1 MILRTLLL
9 ILIAQVTWCQIGQPG
24 QAPGQVPLDP
34 GYQQPL
40 EPIKNILQGSYG
52 NNVTLYFRNSPY
64 RVMGDL
70 TVEYG
75 VTMDIETGTR
85 LYFDTGVGLIVKG
98 TLRAIGNEF
107 AHIEML
113 PYQQQINYDS
123 EMPKFRLVD
132 GPTVRQGR
140 LQVQFRDRWRSV
152 CTMVTNWTSID
163 TGTACRSMGY
173 SDGGFWKW
181 MLRNNDTY
189 PFVMPRPDC
198 HGSAKNLWDCPAFSD
213 PNKIRLSENLCQ
225 GEDDLGIYC
234 WGPPTFQGWARHWKG
249 IQILNSP
256 FHYVNSD
263 PDLVAVNRES
273 NSRLE
278 FVDILYAGYDGSIK
292 NVTSALYIEGVPPIM
307 NGLRIEHSARDGL
320 QLLDTNGPAIIANS
334 TFSHNR
340 GHGIFVVN
348 TTDARIFIN
357 NTRIEGNWG
366 DGIWYK
372 QRTGV
377 TLIDY
382 GIREKRGIGSG
393 RLEEEKP
400 RIDMCGDHKIS
411 DNHFFPHLISVN
423 LKNRTFLDPS
433 QPSSCW
439 MTVSL
444 PPRLP
449 YTYSLQWLHIRNLNP
464 SKTQTTLLICDS
476 NNPDEN
482 HCSTP
487 RFRIPIRDQIYPQS
501 VSLKSSGKPL
511 YLALE
516 HVLDSEQAGYVQRDV
531 HLLFNI
537 HASVLDKAYY
547 GLNVTNCIIEKNT
560 GNGVFANDIRERTS
574 LTNVTLDENQGYAGF
589 LVKDGAADIWLNETR
604 IFRNWG
610 DGMNISYAGGS
621 IMVNG
626 TRIENNRWRGAAIHY
641 NQTIPF
647 FPLYNEVIFKG
658 RPSNNKFYLPTVIS
672 ENEWGGLLIG
682 NYCAYGNESH
692 WRWNFKNPP
701 IQSLFPKLESKILI
715 SWVEFLKNQYHPSL
729 EIFSCRDP
737 YVTQNLIDITGNRID
752 GNLGFGMRISPAVN
766 MHTLISSNQF
776 LHNNDTALYVRNAQW
791 PELANLPAEVTISKN
806 VFKFNHAKYIISIG
820 MNEDANKQ
828 FLTFNQQNEIRAN
841 TVFDPFPS
849 LPPRSTPYA
858 ALVVSSSNVRIHRNC
873 FNNERAKY
881 EIATELERHAK
892 WIDAREN
899 NWGFQEIPR
908 FIDKFFDQFN
918 RYSLA
923 SIDIDPY
930 MAACNQRMPYI
941 SLLNGQFR
949 QFKKA
954 SEPNKLGGI
963 IYENHDLLKGRY
975 TVTEDLQV
983 VPGAKLTIASGST
996 LEFQHG
1002 IGMIVQGDLIR
1013 NEYDQDEKVIFT
1025 STPFTLQKR
1034 QNIRLVDSDG
1044 NDEVT
1049 EGRLE
1054 VLVDEQWGTVCNRSW
1069 TPQLTILACNQL
1081 GLVADVQYFE
1091 NWRIFPEAGDLPM
1104 VMDNIR
1110 CEENEVDITRCRHD
1124 GIERNCAAGCR
1135 GTEVVG
1141 LRCLEPRWAGVRY
1154 SLLANPPTVTGQT
1167 TMDNWRIEKG
1177 GLFNFR
1183 TSEFCAAF
1191 KIDWNYHTFHRLE
1204 IKNNFWDG
1212 VDVVYNDLVKKP
1224 AIRNSVIYNNRNNGF
1239 HIRSAGITVENVTI
1253 SFSGQ
1258 SGMRYNPS
1266 ISALEQEDIVSW
1278 LSLKEQPELEA
1289 NNIFRIP
1296 DQKLDLIEVMESN
1309 LNQRKFLVAADTED
1323 CPEDPLQECVY
1334 NLMIRSVGYQYG
1346 LASKMT
1352 IQIVN
1357 PPSNISDEDAIFT
1370 EVSTGKSW
1378 SARKD
1383 QIYFPVVSTENAM
1396 RMRYTKSYGKPKL
1409 VILVLF
1415 LDTQEYVDRFIHLY
1429 QSRVEDNQYGFS
1441 AVHYSNLT
1449 FSDGRLSNR
1458 WNNEKIWLQKVN
1470 FTRNHEAV
1478 VWLHSPQHSVVPGTP
1493 IAEITYHFDNCSV
1506 VDNTG
1511 PIIES
1516 HRDLYASAN
1525 VFHWILWSNTFANN
1539 TRSGIAVA
1547 LPDTYDLLAKQ
1558 THSFW
1563 LTENRFERNDD
1574 FRILLDG
1581 YYAFANIS
1589 SNNFTQ
1595 NLAPYNFGMLELRG
1609 MEKKLVCE
1617 RNRFFFNW
1625 GHWMIKIDA
1634 TSQYLR
1640 QIDVP
1645 SYVRYNYIEK
1655 NKFIRQRA
1663 DYVDMWPRSYALGVF
1678 GAQKIEV
1685 HFNRFFNELM
1695 DFELVSGTKY
1705 TDIYDTMNATYNWW
1719 GTGNEA
1725 VISQRVFDFD
1735 DWNTYTR
1742 AIWSPFYVSND
1753 LSINFWWNP
1762 HRDGQLANATY
1773 LEPSIHDLHGR
1784 VYEDKNLTLITER
1797 WYEFPHYYRP
1807 FRPYRIT
1814 RDVTIMPGATLYIQ
1828 ENVEVHIWPNVRILV
1843 LGNLVAKGSYWQ
1855 PIRFKPINTTE
1866 YAEIKGRI
1874 PSEYRKKRGVVLEEK
1889 KPEKPNGHHI
1899 EKRPGVDQSEAPK
1912 SRPNRSDRAE
1922 HAGRPRRA
1930 SDRSKPDLV
1939 YRDFPTLHRDDP
1951 YYQRFTVSLTANG
1964 SDYGRSGFLQ
1974 IYNATTGE
1982 IVPSCDRQFTIR
1994 NAQVVCRE
2002 LGMATQNVYH
2012 WLTPRWDYNP
2022 QIQILKTYMEPRECR
2037 GDEPSLDR
2045 CNLRLSGRDEQW
2057 MCMDSEHFNYIYC
2070 GTNRSLSKE
2079 YIGNWGGITFAQP
2092 TLEHEYGERRGS
2104 RKEKSILQ
2112 NVEIVGGGA
2121 GHNDSWQSAGLQ
2133 IFHRSPILDHVN
2145 VTNCSVHGVQIVSP
2159 NDHITLANLN
2169 VTFNQGK
2176 GVNIITTF
2184 VQAPSTSQDT
2194 MRQPM
2199 SISYYS
2205 QGMLDMCAAVKRF
2218 EVKNRIM
2225 FYYKYDSYPVD
2236 CVKIFTSPGRRVAF
2250 RIVQYHLYS
2259 SPTDLGRSDALRLYS
2274 SDSFSPSSLLADFR
2288 SDYQSVDPSVAVS
2301 SEEIAVHLR
2310 ATAADGV
2317 YGFIAEVSALPSNSE
2332 QHTVGE
2338 VVIRGSRM
2346 DNNDRGAIE
2355 YSNLGEMSPNLV
2367 IESSSFSFNGIHLF
2381 GNVSTSSQAIQLHLH
2396 NTVFFLF
2403 RSNSIAHNR
2412 GGLYISA
2419 TSSSPVVRLG
2429 ALVKNCMF
2437 VYNSNSTTV
2446 ALSGNN
2452 YQSISLL
2459 NNVISHN
2466 YALYHDTVVAHDVS
2480 INMTRNTLYSNTGL
2494 HTLDIHAN
2502 SRISADKNLFFYNH
2516 FYDNLALGHGQQ
2528 YIEKYG
2534 YQPLRENNEFLNRPR
2549 RDTRDKRQVL
2559 TQQGVSFD
2567 WWTHVDNETT
2577 RYRSTIIAGS
2587 SQEIFK
2593 YNTFNDPLNDYEL
2606 TTGRQSQ
2613 YEIGSI
2619 DARDNYWGYPGTI
2632 GVAAGKIRDAED
2644 YPELVK
2650 VQYSPVMESNTSL
2663 VEGDCPAGWF
2673 QAGHEE
2679 FKSCFLFV
2687 PAAVTYTKAVEYC
2700 KELGAFVPYLRID
2713 DVLQTELAKR
2723 IEKFSIDYIT
2733 DQERLKAYG
2742 VEDDIHLW
2750 ISSVGIPNTQ
2760 CGWLSARSR
2769 KIGSVNCN
2777 LLLPFVCEKG
2787 THPYSEP
2794 ILWRPGI
2801 IIPLV
2806 IASVILALLLFL
2818 VVCWCVKSRERSEE
2832 LSERKNIVRAS
2843 FKLQKREQEYQK
2855 RKMKSGSEHTHTS
2868 AHASL
2873 DGGSTISAYDWR
2885 AGRQPPR
2892 QVARS
2897 PTDTLSTA
2905 TSDHTYSYAAY
2916 TPHGGPTTGTTVSGT
2931 FQSRRQNRHV
2941 STNPNGYSEIT
2952 NPTTTT
2958 VPYSSSTV
2966 TGTTVKMRAHQMRSD
2981 TTSDVTSCSTCP
2993 SDSERTSTATDIS
3006 SNYTSE
3012 ASESTIQSTVVNHRR
3027 SPRPPRSPIPAIR
3040 RSNQFLNMTNNFQ
3053 PLPTDPPRPPPP
3065 PLHQSQSSLNHFV
3078 ELHAPPRTGGS
3089 LKSKKPVIETS
3100 M

>member
-1 MILRTLLL
+1 MILRSLLL

-34 GYQQPL
+34 GYRQPL

-52 NNVTLYFRNSPY
+52 NNVTLYYRNSPY
-64 RVMGDL
+64 RVSGDL

-85 LYFDTGVGLIVKG
+85 IYFDTGVGLIIKG

-113 PYQQQINYDS
+113 PYQQQINYDD

-140 LQVQFRDRWRSV
+140 LQVQFRERWRSV

-181 MLRNNDTY
+181 YLRNNDTY
-189 PFVMPRPDC
+189 PFVMPKPDC
-198 HGSAKNLWDCPAFSD
+198 HGAAKNLWDCPAFSD
-213 PNKIRLSENLCQ
+213 PNRIRLSENLCQ
-225 GEDDLGIYC
+225 GEDDIGIYC
-234 WGPPTFQGWARHWKG
+234 WGPPTFTGWARHWKG

-278 FVDILYAGYDGSIK
+278 FVDILYAGYDGVNK
-292 NVTSALYIEGVPPIM
+292 NTTSALYIEGVPPIM

-348 TTDARIFIN
+348 TTDARIFVN
-357 NTRIEGNWG
+357 NSRIQGNWG

-372 QRTGV
+372 QKTGV
-377 TLIDY
+377 NLIDY
-382 GIREKRGIGSG
+382 GLREKRGIGSG

-400 RIDMCGDHKIS
+400 RIDMCSEHRID
-411 DNHFFPHLISVN
+411 DNHFFPHLILVN
-423 LKNRTFLDPS
+423 LKNRTFLDPT
-433 QPSSCW
+433 QPPICW

-444 PPRLP
+444 PSRLP
-449 YTYSLQWLHIRNLNP
+449 YTYSIQWLHVRDHNP
-464 SKTQTTLLICDS
+464 QTSRTTLLVCDS
-476 NNPDEN
+476 NNPDDN
-482 HCSTP
+482 TCSTP
-487 RFRIPIRDQIYPQS
+487 RFRIPIKNEVYPQS
-501 VSLKSSGKPL
+501 ISLKSSGKPL
-511 YLALE
+511 YLAVE
-516 HVLDSEQAGYVQRDV
+516 HVLNGEQAGYVQGDV
-531 HLLFNI
+531 NLLFNI

-560 GNGVFANDIRERTS
+560 GNGVFANDIRERTA

-589 LVKDGAADIWLNETR
+589 LVRDGAADIWLNETR

-626 TRIENNRWRGAAIHY
+626 TRIEKNRWRGAAIHY
-641 NQTIPF
+641 NQTLPF
-647 FPLYNEVIFKG
+647 LPLYNEVIFKG

-672 ENEWGGLLIG
+672 ENEWGGLLVG
-682 NYCAYGNESH
+682 NFCAYGNES
-692 WRWNFKNPP
+692 WWGYRNPP
-701 IQSLFPKLESKILI
+701 LSMVYPRIEPKILI
-715 SWVEFLKNQYHPSL
+715 SWVEFLKNQYHPAM

-737 YVTQNLIDITGNRID
+737 SVTQNIVDITGNRVD
-752 GNLGFGMRISPAVN
+752 GNMGFGMRIAPAVN
-766 MHTLISSNQF
+766 MHMLISSNQF
-776 LHNNDTALYVRNAQW
+776 LHNNDTTLYVRNAQW
-791 PELANLPAEVTISKN
+791 PELGKLPGEVTISKN
-806 VFKFNHAKYIISIG
+806 VFKFNFAKYIISIG
-820 MNEDANKQ
+820 MNEDAQRQ

-858 ALVVSSSNVRIHRNC
+858 ALVVSSSNVKIHRNC

-941 SLLNGQFR
+941 SLLNGAFR

-954 SEPNKLGGI
+954 SEPNRLGGI

-983 VPGAKLTIASGST
+983 VPGAKLTIASGSI

-1025 STPFTLQKR
+1025 STPFTLEKR
-1034 QNIRLVDSDG
+1034 PQIRLVDPDG

-1054 VLVDEQWGTVCNRSW
+1054 VLVDDQWGTVCNRSW

-1091 NWRIFPEAGDLPM
+1091 NWRIFPEEGDLPM

-1110 CEENEVDITRCRHD
+1110 CEEQEVDLTKCRHD
-1124 GIERNCAAGCR
+1124 GVERNCAAGCR
-1135 GTEVVG
+1135 RTEVVG

-1204 IKNNFWDG
+1204 IRNNFWDG
-1212 VDVVYNDLVKKP
+1212 IDVVYNDLVKKP
-1224 AIRNSVIYNNRNNGF
+1224 AIRNSLIYNNRRNGF

-1253 SFSGQ
+1253 SHSAQ

-1266 ISALEQEDIVSW
+1266 VSALEQDDIVSW

-1296 DQKLDLIEVMESN
+1296 DQRLDLIEVMESN
-1309 LNQRKFLVAADTED
+1309 LNQRKFLVAAETED

-1346 LASKMT
+1346 LASKMA

-1396 RMRYTKSYGKPKL
+1396 RMRYTRSYGTPKL
-1409 VILVLF
+1409 VVLVLF

-1458 WNNEKIWLQKVN
+1458 WNNERIWLQKVN
-1470 FTRNHEAV
+1470 FTRNTEAV
-1478 VWLHSPQHSVVPGTP
+1478 LWLHSPQHVVLQGTP
-1493 IAEITYHFDNCSV
+1493 LAEITYHFDNCSV

-1525 VFHWILWSNTFANN
+1525 IFHWILWSNTFANN
-1539 TRSGIAVA
+1539 SRSGIAVA

-1558 THSFW
+1558 QHSFW

-1574 FRILLDG
+1574 FKILLDG

-1589 SNNFTQ
+1589 SNNFTS
-1595 NLAPYNFGMLELRG
+1595 NIAPHRFGMLEIRG

-1645 SYVRYNYIEK
+1645 SFVQYNYIEK

-1663 DYVDMWPRSYALGVF
+1663 DYVDMWPRSYAVGVF
-1678 GAQKIEV
+1678 GAQKIDV
-1685 HFNRFFNELM
+1685 HFNRFYNELM
-1695 DFELVSGTKY
+1695 DFELVSGSRY
-1705 TDIYDTMNATYNWW
+1705 TDIYDTMNATFNWW

-1742 AIWSPFYVSND
+1742 AQWSPFYVSND
-1753 LSINFWWNP
+1753 LSINFWWKP
-1762 HRDGQLANATY
+1762 YRDGQLANATY
-1773 LEPSIHDLHGR
+1773 VEPTVHDLHGR

-1843 LGNLVAKGSYWQ
+1843 LGNLVARGSYWQ

-1866 YAEIKGRI
+1866 LAEIKGRI
-1874 PSEYRKKRGVVLEEK
+1874 PTEFRKKRGIVWGPRGAESDGLGPEGAWPKGAVPEGAWPKGAVPSQPKQPGKALQPDEPKQPSQPSQPSQPEKALHPEGPSQPSQPRKAHKPGKPSKVETEEPEWIDERPRLNNRPDSQPGQPNLPSQPEGGAYQPSQPSQPDK
-1889 KPEKPNGHHI
+1889 PNQPDQPDKPEKAHQP
-1899 EKRPGVDQSEAPK
+1899 
-1912 SRPNRSDRAE
+1912 SRPDKPKKAYQPTQPTRTK
-1922 HAGRPRRA
+1922 RA

-1974 IYNATTGE
+1974 IYNKTIGE
-1982 IVPSCDRQFTIR
+1982 TIPSCDRQFTIR

-2002 LGMATQNVYH
+2002 LGLETQNVYH

-2022 QIQILKTYMEPRECR
+2022 QLRLIKTYMEPRECR

-2045 CNLRLSGRDEQW
+2045 CNLRLSGNDSQW

-2070 GTNRSLSKE
+2070 GSNRSLSNE
-2079 YIGNWGGITFAQP
+2079 YIGNWGGVTFAQAS
-2092 TLEHEYGERRGS
+2092 LEHEFGEKRGP

-2145 VTNCSVHGVQIVSP
+2145 VTNCSVNGVQVISP
-2159 NDHITLANLN
+2159 NDRITLANLN
-2169 VTFNQGK
+2169 VTFNQGQ
-2176 GVNIITTF
+2176 GVSIMTTF
-2184 VQAPSTSQDT
+2184 VQAPSTSQDA
-2194 MRQPM
+2194 MRKPM
-2199 SISYYS
+2199 SIPYYS

-2218 EVKNRIM
+2218 DVKNRIM
-2225 FYYKYDSYPVD
+2225 LYYKYDSYPVD

-2274 SDSFSPSSLLADFR
+2274 SESFAPMSLLAEFR
-2288 SDYQSVDPSVAVS
+2288 SDYHSVDPSQAVS

-2338 VVIRGSRM
+2338 VIIRGSRM

-2381 GNVSTSSQAIQLHLH
+2381 GNISTSSQAIQLHLH
-2396 NTVFFLF
+2396 NTV
-2403 RSNSIAHNR
+2403 
-2412 GGLYISA
+2412 GL
-2419 TSSSPVVRLG
+2419 
-2429 ALVKNCMF
+2429 
-2437 VYNSNSTTV
+2437 
-2446 ALSGNN
+2446 
-2452 YQSISLL
+2452 
-2459 NNVISHN
+2459 
-2466 YALYHDTVVAHDVS
+2466 
-2480 INMTRNTLYSNTGL
+2480 
-2494 HTLDIHAN
+2494 
-2502 SRISADKNLFFYNH
+2502 
-2516 FYDNLALGHGQQ
+2516 
-2528 YIEKYG
+2528 EK
-2534 YQPLRENNEFLNRPR
+2534 
-2549 RDTRDKRQVL
+2549 
-2559 TQQGVSFD
+2559 
-2567 WWTHVDNETT
+2567 
-2577 RYRSTIIAGS
+2577 A
-2587 SQEIFK
+2587 
-2593 YNTFNDPLNDYEL
+2593 
-2606 TTGRQSQ
+2606 
-2613 YEIGSI
+2613 
-2619 DARDNYWGYPGTI
+2619 
-2632 GVAAGKIRDAED
+2632 
-2644 YPELVK
+2644 
-2650 VQYSPVMESNTSL
+2650 
-2663 VEGDCPAGWF
+2663 
-2673 QAGHEE
+2673 
-2679 FKSCFLFV
+2679 
-2687 PAAVTYTKAVEYC
+2687 
-2700 KELGAFVPYLRID
+2700 
-2713 DVLQTELAKR
+2713 
-2723 IEKFSIDYIT
+2723 
-2733 DQERLKAYG
+2733 
-2742 VEDDIHLW
+2742 
-2750 ISSVGIPNTQ
+2750 
-2760 CGWLSARSR
+2760 
-2769 KIGSVNCN
+2769 
-2777 LLLPFVCEKG
+2777 
-2787 THPYSEP
+2787 
-2794 ILWRPGI
+2794 
-2801 IIPLV
+2801 
-2806 IASVILALLLFL
+2806 
-2818 VVCWCVKSRERSEE
+2818 
-2832 LSERKNIVRAS
+2832 
-2843 FKLQKREQEYQK
+2843 
-2855 RKMKSGSEHTHTS
+2855 
-2868 AHASL
+2868 
-2873 DGGSTISAYDWR
+2873 
-2885 AGRQPPR
+2885 
-2892 QVARS
+2892 
-2897 PTDTLSTA
+2897 
-2905 TSDHTYSYAAY
+2905 
-2916 TPHGGPTTGTTVSGT
+2916 
-2931 FQSRRQNRHV
+2931 
-2941 STNPNGYSEIT
+2941 STNPNGGYSDL
-2952 NPTTTT
+2952 TTT
-2958 VPYSSSTV
+2958 VPTTV
-2966 TGTTVKMRAHQMRSD
+2966 TTSTDTTVVRMRPHEMRSE
-2981 TTSDVTSCSTCP
+2981 TSATESCSTCP
-2993 SDSERTSTATDIS
+2993 TSDSERTSTATDIS
-3006 SNYTSE
+3006 SYTSDVG
-3012 ASESTIQSTVVNHRR
+3012 SESTVRSTVVNNRR
-3027 SPRPPRSPIPAIR
+3027 SPLPPARSPIPALR
-3040 RSNQFLNMTNNFQ
+3040 RGGSNGFLNMTNNFQ
-3053 PLPTDPPRPPPP
+3053 PLPTEPPPRPPHTNQPT
-3065 PLHQSQSSLNHFV
+3065 LNRFV
-3078 ELHAPPRTGGS
+3078 ELHAPPRTGGGS
-3089 LKSKKPVIETS
+3089 LNNRTKKPVIETS